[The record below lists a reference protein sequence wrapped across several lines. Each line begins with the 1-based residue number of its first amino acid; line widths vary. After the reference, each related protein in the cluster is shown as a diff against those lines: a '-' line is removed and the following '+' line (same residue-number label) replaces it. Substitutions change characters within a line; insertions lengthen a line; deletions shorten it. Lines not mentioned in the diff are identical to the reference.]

1 MNASSLRNAWLET
14 SAQMNNL
21 SVLSKSVCEST
32 ARDMAGTRVSELNAR
47 ELGDLWILSMG
58 GYLMEANGVVVEINT
73 NNNHD
78 YE

>member
-1 MNASSLRNAWLET
+1 
-14 SAQMNNL
+14 MNNL

-32 ARDMAGTRVSELNAR
+32 ARDMAGTKVSELNAS

-73 NNNHD
+73 NSQRP
-78 YE
+78 